1 MCLLANQEYRTR
13 RTSEA
18 KGRGVIV
25 NSSSRIDR
33 MARLMFPLSFTAFN
47 ILYWVSYSQG
57 EVIFNWNDHRL
68 NGQYRKAEKK
78 NDSQLSLSLARK
90 PSQELANNGQICL
103 YLDLSEGGRQ
113 SRKKSVIHYTV

>member
-1 MCLLANQEYRTR
+1 MFEQPSLLRQIVMCLLANQEYRTR

-68 NGQYRKAEKK
+68 
-78 NDSQLSLSLARK
+78 S
-90 PSQELANNGQICL
+90 
-103 YLDLSEGGRQ
+103 GG
-113 SRKKSVIHYTV
+113 

>member
-1 MCLLANQEYRTR
+1 MCEQPSLLRQIVMCLLANQEYRTR
-13 RTSEA
+13 RASEA

-47 ILYWVSYSQG
+47 ILYWVSYCQG

-68 NGQYRKAEKK
+68 TGQ
-78 NDSQLSLSLARK
+78 
-90 PSQELANNGQICL
+90 
-103 YLDLSEGGRQ
+103 
-113 SRKKSVIHYTV
+113 

>member
-1 MCLLANQEYRTR
+1 MFDQPSLLKQIVLCLLANQEYRTR
-13 RTSEA
+13 RSAEA

-33 MARLMFPLSFTAFN
+33 ISRLMFPLSFTAFN

-68 NGQYRKAEKK
+68 TG
-78 NDSQLSLSLARK
+78 
-90 PSQELANNGQICL
+90 
-103 YLDLSEGGRQ
+103 Q
-113 SRKKSVIHYTV
+113 SRKYS